1 MTKKRHIQCED
12 TLFEDESSA
21 ICGDKKDRDYRLIQ
35 ITGHEKINCES
46 CGKLYP
52 KRRFD
57 LGYVT
62 CIKCAGKTVKKY
74 VGRRYDGRHD
84 GTTEI
89 FRTKDA
95 IEFAKLQIRRENAIG
110 FGPNLGVSHPVA
122 VQKWEK

>member
-12 TLFEDESSA
+12 TLNIDKHSA
-21 ICGDKKDRDYRLIQ
+21 IQGNKKDREHRLIQ
-35 ITGHEKINCES
+35 IPGQERVNCES

-52 KRRFD
+52 RKRFD
-57 LGYVT
+57 LGYKT
-62 CIKCAGKTVKKY
+62 CIQCADKTVRKY
-74 VGRRYDGRHD
+74 IGRRYDGRHD

-95 IEFAKLQIRRENAIG
+95 IESAKLAIRRENAIG
-110 FGPNLGVSHPVA
+110 YAPNVGVSHPVA